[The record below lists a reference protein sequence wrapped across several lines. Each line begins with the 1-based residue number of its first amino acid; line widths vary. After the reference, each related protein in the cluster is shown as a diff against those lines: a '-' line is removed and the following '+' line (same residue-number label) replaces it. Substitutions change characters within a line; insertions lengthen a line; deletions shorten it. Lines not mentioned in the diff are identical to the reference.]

1 MAALGYEAE
10 RLEVLIL
17 QMVSL
22 YRDGQ
27 LVKMS
32 KRTGQSVTL
41 DELMEEVGRDAA
53 RYFFIMR
60 SIDSQLDFD
69 IDLAR
74 SRSNENPVY
83 YVQYA
88 HARISSIFRQTA
100 EAGIVMGELAALPLQ
115 ALREEAE
122 IELIKKLGDFPE
134 EIDQAARERAPHRI
148 ARYVHEVASLF
159 HTFYNQCR
167 IIGAEPD
174 VQQARLGL
182 VAATQ
187 QVLCRALGILGVDA
201 PEKM

>member
-148 ARYVHEVASLF
+148 ARYVHEAARLF

-167 IIGAEPD
+167 IIGAEQD

-187 QVLCRALGILGVDA
+187 QVLRRALGILAVDA
-201 PEKM
+201 PE

>member
-1 MAALGYEAE
+1 
-10 RLEVLIL
+10 
-17 QMVSL
+17 
-22 YRDGQ
+22 
-27 LVKMS
+27 
-32 KRTGQSVTL
+32 
-41 DELMEEVGRDAA
+41 MEEVGRDAA

-88 HARISSIFRQTA
+88 HARICSIFRQTA
-100 EAGIVMGELAALPLQ
+100 EAGIVMKALDTLPLQ

-122 IELIKKLGDFPE
+122 MELIKKLGDFAE

-159 HTFYNQCR
+159 HSFYNQCR

-174 VQQARLGL
+174 VQLARLGL
-182 VAATQ
+182 VTATQ
-187 QVLCRALGILGVDA
+187 QVLRRALGILGVEA